1 MGSDEC
7 SRSSG
12 RDIFEKLAV
21 REFSSRTA
29 LCRVSSLHH
38 CGLHNIELLS
48 FKFSYRKFNHSF
60 ENTQSSNF
68 FVVIILLQ

>member
-1 MGSDEC
+1 MNAHVQVGGTFL
-7 SRSSG
+7 RSWQ
-12 RDIFEKLAV
+12 F
-21 REFSSRTA
+21 
-29 LCRVSSLHH
+29 VSSQVEQRSAGLVAFIIVD
-38 CGLHNIELLS
+38 GLHNIELLS